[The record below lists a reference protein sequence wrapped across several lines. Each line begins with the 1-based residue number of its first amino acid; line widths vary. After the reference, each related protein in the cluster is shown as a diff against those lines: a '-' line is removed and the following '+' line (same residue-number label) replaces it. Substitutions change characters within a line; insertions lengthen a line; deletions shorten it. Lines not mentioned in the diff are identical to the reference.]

1 MPMLNTRTT
10 KRISMI
16 YSLFFTLIFSLINT
30 VFASN
35 SPTPP
40 THKMANVVE
49 KSIHA
54 IEEEEIDSI
63 YHNLTANNFELP
75 KLESFAQAMKGYQQ
89 LKKQGVIKKD
99 ILTLIDFSLS
109 ANTKRLWVID
119 LTTQQILFHSLVAHG
134 KNTGE
139 EFANSFSNRNESNQ
153 SSLGFYSTGEVYR
166 GKHGISLK
174 LDGLE
179 KGINHNA
186 RARAIVLHGATY
198 VSESFIRNH
207 KRLGRSLG
215 CPAVPNELTL
225 PIINT
230 IKENSLLFIYHPSR
244 ATADTFDALTS

>member
-1 MPMLNTRTT
+1 
-10 KRISMI
+10 MI
-16 YSLFFTLIFSLINT
+16 YSLFFTLIFSLLHT
-30 VFASN
+30 VSASALPVVK
-35 SPTPP
+35 PTPIAY
-40 THKMANVVE
+40 TNE
-49 KSIHA
+49 KPSLSN
-54 IEEEEIDSI
+54 EELEIDSL
-63 YHNLTANNFELP
+63 YHSLQSNEFELP
-75 KLESFAQAMKGYQQ
+75 KLESFAQALKGYQI
-89 LKKQGVIKKD
+89 LKKQGVVKKD

-119 LTTQQILFHSLVAHG
+119 LSTNQILFHSLVAHG

-139 EFANSFSNRNESNQ
+139 EYANHFSNRNESNQ

-166 GKHGISLK
+166 GKHGLSLK

-186 RARAIVLHGATY
+186 RARAIVIHGADY
-198 VSESFIRNH
+198 VSDSFIRNH

-215 CPAVPNELTL
+215 CPALPQELTL

-244 ATADTFDALTS
+244 AVEKTLEPLTS